1 MGVRIFRGGELD
13 EKFVGSVVVLG
24 PRPTHMPGLI
34 RGDLFVREKSFCEL
48 TGMVSGSV
56 LSEPT
61 GKVVVRGLVG
71 KDVKAIGGDVEVYG
85 YVVGDVICES
95 GRVYVDAKSLIRG
108 QVRGNTVPEP
118 IIAATAPA
126 APAPAPPR
134 PAAGADAHGSN

>member
-13 EKFVGSVVVLG
+13 EKFVGAVVVLG
-24 PRPTHMPGLI
+24 PRPPHMPGLI

-71 KDVKAIGGDVEVYG
+71 KDVKAIGGGGGGYG
-85 YVVGDVICES
+85 EGVGEGSC
-95 GRVYVDAKSLIRG
+95 G
-108 QVRGNTVPEP
+108 
-118 IIAATAPA
+118 
-126 APAPAPPR
+126 
-134 PAAGADAHGSN
+134 AGAGSG